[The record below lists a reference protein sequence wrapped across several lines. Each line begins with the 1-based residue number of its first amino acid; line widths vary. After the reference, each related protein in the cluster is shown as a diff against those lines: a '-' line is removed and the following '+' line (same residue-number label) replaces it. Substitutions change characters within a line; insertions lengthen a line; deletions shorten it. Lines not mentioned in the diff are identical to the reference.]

1 MGGTP
6 KKTIFRPLD
15 SLVKTR
21 DHETIRS
28 EIKGPLMLAAIQVQV
43 PLAYTPTSVPG
54 MCVCVCVCMYVCLY
68 ICIYVCV
75 YVYIYVCL
83 VLTSI

>member
-54 MCVCVCVCMYVCLY
+54 MCVCVCACVCMYVC
-68 ICIYVCV
+68 IYV
-75 YVYIYVCL
+75 YMYVCMFTSMY
-83 VLTSI
+83 VLS